1 MATLFESYTGCFKK
15 YATFRG
21 RSARQEYAV
30 FTVANSVLS
39 YVLGLIPANG
49 SVLGLIPAL
58 FCLAIIIPWL
68 AVAVRRLHD
77 LNKSGWLLLV
87 PYAVMIVAFIGG
99 QVVKADSGNPT
110 GWFVLLCISGI
121 AMFIMSLWMLFAKG
135 TEGSNRFGDDTLIPV
150 PVVVSEMQP
159 TPANNADDVR
169 ARLAQAERMFDEG
182 LISEAEYETMRSGI
196 IKDM

>member
-1 MATLFESYTGCFKK
+1 MATLLESYTDCFKK

-30 FTVANSVLS
+30 FTVANFVLS
-39 YVLGLIPANG
+39 FVLGLIPVIG
-49 SVLGLIPAL
+49 GLFGL
-58 FCLAIIIPWL
+58 VIIIPGL

-77 LNKSGWLLLV
+77 LNRSGWLLLA
-87 PYAVMIVAFIGG
+87 PYAVMIVAFIGL
-99 QVVKADSGNPT
+99 VATSESGNTT

-121 AMFIMSLWMLFAKG
+121 AVLVMSLWMLFAKG
-135 TEGSNRFGDDTLIPV
+135 TAGSNRFGDDTLILAPV
-150 PVVVSEMQP
+150 AAPEMQAV
-159 TPANNADDVR
+159 PANNADDVR
-169 ARLAQAERMFDEG
+169 ERLAQAKKMFDEG